1 MTKIAQGLQ
10 RGNFAF
16 NRNYA
21 RIKRRVNLSKNDLV
35 DEQFWHHWAGD
46 FIERSATLL
55 PALHTFAVLL
65 PEVSGQ
71 LLHAGVE
78 EVGILQ
84 YFVVEIV
91 FGSNLKRARF
101 DAHVDVFGD
110 ECDDPFRLFL
120 LQMQTHRDDFVVG
133 FSRGK

>member
-1 MTKIAQGLQ
+1 M
-10 RGNFAF
+10 
-16 NRNYA
+16 
-21 RIKRRVNLSKNDLV
+21 
-35 DEQFWHHWAGD
+35 
-46 FIERSATLL
+46 L
-55 PALHTFAVLL
+55 PAFHTLAVLL

-91 FGSNLKRARF
+91 FGSDLKCARF

-110 ECDDPFRLFL
+110 QRDDPFRLFF

-133 FSRGK
+133 FSCGK